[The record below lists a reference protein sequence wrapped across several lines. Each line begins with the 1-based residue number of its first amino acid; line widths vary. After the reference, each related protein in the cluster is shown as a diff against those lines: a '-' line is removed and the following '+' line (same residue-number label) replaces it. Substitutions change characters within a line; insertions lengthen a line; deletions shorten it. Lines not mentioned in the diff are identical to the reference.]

1 MRIRILPFA
10 LVAITVGLCP
20 PLAAAEPLAPRID
33 ALIEAKAKA
42 DNVPLA
48 GSAEDA
54 EFLRRAY
61 LDFAGTV
68 PPVAVARAFLDDK
81 TADKRAK
88 LIDRLLNGPEYPA
101 RMADLFHVM
110 LMERLGDNADWA
122 KYLRESF
129 AKNKPYDLMVREILR
144 ADPKNAASFG
154 AAFWISK
161 RLENYGQN
169 PVEYSALTRD
179 VGRLF
184 LGKNFQ
190 CCECH
195 DHLFID
201 DYKQKD
207 FQGLHVFFKNTFLVN
222 GPKLVVGERP
232 TTEKHPFAS
241 VFTKVQMT
249 TGPALPGMMMLD
261 IPTFAKGME
270 FATPPDRKTNEPGV
284 PKFSTLAAIS
294 EQLPKPTNKDFTRNA
309 VNRVWFALMGRGLV
323 HPLDL
328 HHGSNP
334 ASHPELLDLLAAEF
348 AAHKFDLKW
357 LLRELALTK
366 TYQRSSLLPNQRQPG
381 RPPEPPEP
389 KYFAVALEKRLSA
402 EQLLTT
408 ILAATGSDP
417 KAADT
422 LRPKF
427 LKAFANQPREPEDE
441 VAPSL
446 KAALFLLHDAAVL
459 QLVKPTPGNLV
470 DRASKLDDTAAT
482 DELYLAV
489 LSRKPSTDE
498 RVAVVKVLAKHA
510 SDKRPEAVG
519 RVAWA
524 LLASM
529 EFGVNH

>member
-1 MRIRILPFA
+1 MLPRSLVALGSA
-10 LVAITVGLCP
+10 LV
-20 PLAAAEPLAPRID
+20 LAAGSPAADPLHARID
-33 ALIEAKAKA
+33 ALIEAKA

-48 GSAEDA
+48 GPADDG
-54 EFLRRAY
+54 EFLRRVY

-68 PPVAVARAFLDDK
+68 PPASVAKEFLAN
-81 TADKRAK
+81 TAADKREK
-88 LIDRLLNGPEYPA
+88 LIDRLLNGPGYPA

-110 LMERLGDNADWA
+110 LMERLGDSPEWA

-129 AKNKPYDLMVREILR
+129 AENKPYDRMVREILR
-144 ADPKNAASFG
+144 ADAKDAAATG

-169 PVEYSALTRD
+169 PVDYSGLTRD

-195 DHLFID
+195 DHLFIE
-201 DYKQKD
+201 DYKQQD
-207 FQGLHVFFKNTFLVN
+207 FQGLHAFFRNTYLVN
-222 GPKLVVGERP
+222 AAKMVVAEKP
-232 TTEKHPFAS
+232 TTEKLGFAS

-249 TGPALPGMMMLD
+249 TAPALPGLMMLD
-261 IPTFAKGME
+261 IPTFPKGME
-270 FATPPDRKTNEPGV
+270 FAVAPDRKKNEPGA
-284 PKFSTLAAIS
+284 PKFSTLAAVA
-294 EQLPKPTNKDFTRNA
+294 EQLPQAANRDFTRNA
-309 VNRVWFALMGRGLV
+309 ANRLWFALMGRGLV

-328 HHGSNP
+328 HHSRNP
-334 ASHPELLDLLAAEF
+334 ASHPELLELLAAEF
-348 AAHKFDLKW
+348 AAHKFDVKW

-366 TYQRSSLLPNQRQPG
+366 TYQRSSLLPGGTQPPDA
-381 RPPEPPEP
+381 R
-389 KYFAVALEKRLSA
+389 YFAVALEKRLTA
-402 EQLLTT
+402 DQLLAAM
-408 ILAATGSDP
+408 LAATGADP
-417 KAADT
+417 KQADS

-446 KAALFLLHDAAVL
+446 KAALFVLHDSAVL
-459 QLVKPTPGNLV
+459 ELVKPKAGNLV
-470 DRASKLDDTAAT
+470 ERVAKLGDAEAA

-489 LSRKPSTDE
+489 LTRKPTAVE
-498 RVAVVKVLAKHA
+498 RAAVAKLLAKHP
-510 SDKRPEAVG
+510 DNRPEAVG
-519 RVAWA
+519 RAAWA